1 MRENAR
7 ATCFVTPDSVVTG
20 QRNDAIALTNGGQ
33 VGRGLFEAG
42 VLPRIWAALH
52 SESLDQR
59 DVFWSQEAHVRGDG
73 RTEKTWQEVA
83 LIRWA
88 HNAIKVITED
98 FSKDGL
104 VHQVLLANLGEAA
117 L

>member
-1 MRENAR
+1 
-7 ATCFVTPDSVVTG
+7 
-20 QRNDAIALTNGGQ
+20 
-33 VGRGLFEAG
+33 
-42 VLPRIWAALH
+42 
-52 SESLDQR
+52 
-59 DVFWSQEAHVRGDG
+59 VRGDG